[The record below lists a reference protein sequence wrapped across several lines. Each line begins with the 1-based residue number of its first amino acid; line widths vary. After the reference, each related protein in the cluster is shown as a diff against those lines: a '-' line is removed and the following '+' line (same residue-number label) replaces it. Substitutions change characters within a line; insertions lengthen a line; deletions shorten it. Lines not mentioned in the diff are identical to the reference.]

1 MIERTGLKVFIIVI
15 ASLFISVGCGGG
27 KAKVEISSGDDAKR
41 DSKPFNAPNIGGGG
55 GGGLS
60 SALSESDEQLV
71 VPGSQ
76 YGEAPPVKQAKK
88 KKKKKKK
95 GKKGKKGGAALAIP
109 YTEGIADQMEG
120 LMWGMTARKVISI
133 FEFRVKDT
141 YSEELSAAAGDA
153 LAEDAI
159 RTKMIRELSRMTR
172 SYVEF
177 KGQRTGFESHMISD
191 EFTHNND
198 ESMLV
203 WDAGKY
209 VEYLFF
215 IDGRFWKRL
224 RAFRKDSFQS
234 DISFMDFLGSLENRF
249 GSEGQESFDAK
260 GDLDKVRWRDEE
272 TYADAVDRSAF
283 FGAYG
288 LRFSA
293 AITVTYLDKL
303 RSNVGRETGAVA
315 DDISSMVDSVTSGG
329 EELTD
334 HQSSVI
340 DGYTGQ
346 AQTGPGAAKV
356 DTTHSVTGK
365 YKKKKGTEKA
375 EKEKEEPTSKENKG
389 SKDDI
394 DDLF

>member
-1 MIERTGLKVFIIVI
+1 MIEKTWLKASIVI
-15 ASLFISVGCGGG
+15 LAALFISVGCGGG
-27 KAKVEISSGDDAKR
+27 KAKVEFSSGDGAKK
-41 DSKPFNAPNIGGGG
+41 DSKPFDAPNIGGGG
-55 GGGLS
+55 GGGMS
-60 SALSESDEQLV
+60 SALTTSDEALII
-71 VPGSQ
+71 PGAQ
-76 YGEAPPVKQAKK
+76 YGEAPPVKQSKK
-88 KKKKKKK
+88 KGKKKK
-95 GKKGKKGGAALAIP
+95 GKKGGGAPSIP

-120 LMWGMTARKVISI
+120 LMWGMTHRKVVSI
-133 FEFRVKDT
+133 FEFRVKET
-141 YSEELSAAAGDA
+141 YSEELSAASGDA

-159 RTKMIRELSRMTR
+159 RTKMIRELSKLHR
-172 SYVEF
+172 SFVEF

-191 EFTHNND
+191 EFTHNNN

-224 RAFRKDSFQS
+224 RAFRKDSFQA
-234 DISFMDFLGSLENRF
+234 DISFMDFLGSLEGRF
-249 GSEGQESFDAK
+249 GVEGQESFDDQ
-260 GDLDKVRWRDEE
+260 GNLDKVAWRDED
-272 TYADAVDRSAF
+272 TYADAIDRSAF

-293 AITVTYLDKL
+293 AITATYMDKL
-303 RSNVGRETGAVA
+303 RTSKGRDTGTVG

-340 DGYTGQ
+340 DGYTGDKH
-346 AQTGPGAAKV
+346 AGPGASKV

-365 YKKKKGTEKA
+365 YKKKKTSE
-375 EKEKEEPTSKENKG
+375 EKEEEKKKDKEPTPEKDEG